1 MIAQHQLDDVI
12 DVLKE
17 MKKQQLKGNVTL
29 VVFTQQQQQPSGFY
43 ITNSLSDEKFVQYDI
58 SAAQG
63 YTKLSS

>member
-1 MIAQHQLDDVI
+1 
-12 DVLKE
+12 